1 MIGDIKM
8 QVSVPAA
15 GYHRE
20 PSLDS
25 ELETILRYGEVVDVL
40 ERGTL
45 FSKIQTPQYSR
56 PGFAE
61 TAALRRTI
69 FYTDH
74 RVMKPF
80 VNVYAAADPKSPHL
94 YTLEMNSLLTLR
106 ERRDTAAGAMLKFD
120 HLGWTYADET
130 MKDSLIGESGYDY
143 VDAAIEYVN
152 LTYLWGGL
160 DCSRL
165 VQNVLLPLIKV
176 CGRNCSDLISIGSEV
191 DITAPLKRGDLVFF
205 MQGDSRHVVIMIDS
219 MNCVH
224 ASLLNRRVRIEPLV
238 NVMSAQRE
246 ARYGTGEISAVRRLP
261 WYCPK

>member
-1 MIGDIKM
+1 MTLGDNKM

-25 ELETILRYGEVVDVL
+25 GLETILRYGEVVDVL

-45 FSKIQTPQYSR
+45 FSKIQSPQYSR
-56 PGFAE
+56 PGFTE

-80 VNVYAAADPKSPHL
+80 VNVYAAADPKSPCLH
-94 YTLEMNSLLTLR
+94 TLEMNSLLTLR
-106 ERRDTAAGAMLKFD
+106 ERRETTEGAMLKFD
-120 HLGWTYADET
+120 YLGWTYADET
-130 MKDSLIGESGYDY
+130 MKDSLIAESGYDY
-143 VDAAIEYVN
+143 VDAATGFVN

-165 VQNVLLPLIKV
+165 VQNVLLPLVKV
-176 CGRNCSDLISIGSEV
+176 CGRNCSDLISVGSEV
-191 DITAPLKRGDLVFF
+191 DITTPLKRGDLVFF
-205 MQGDSRHVVIMIDS
+205 MQGKSSHVVIMIDGA
-219 MNCVH
+219 NCVH
-224 ASLLNRRVRIEPLV
+224 ASMLNRRVLIEPLA
-238 NVMSAQRE
+238 NVVKAQGK
-246 ARYGTGEISAVRRLP
+246 YGTGEISAVRRFP
-261 WYCPK
+261 WYKG